1 MRASVLSLSVTL
13 AVLLPKTAPAQVI
26 QLRAPAPEVTAADAA
41 WQIAGEPIVV
51 AGLVYNATRETRM
64 FDGQVMTQID
74 VYQRVP
80 VYADTSREPFTIV
93 YVPISRD
100 RVRAYEHAPASP
112 FAAASGRSAAPVA
125 SSGSTAFA
133 ASEDARAVG
142 TAGAIVS
149 SPVPSAA
156 PSRPARTRVESIPRP
171 RGPNGI
177 WVAFNGARWYS
188 DGAATSYSPD
198 RFTQVGEYR
207 GFPVYRDRTSNRD
220 EIWIPAVI
228 GGPITPYKKR

>member
-1 MRASVLSLSVTL
+1 MRACVLSLSVTL
-13 AVLLPKTAPAQVI
+13 ALLLPKTALAQVI

-80 VYADTSREPFTIV
+80 VYADTTREPFTIV
-93 YVPISRD
+93 FVPVSRD
-100 RVRAYEHAPASP
+100 RVRAYEHAPVSP
-112 FAAASGRSAAPVA
+112 FAVASGRGTTPIPL
-125 SSGSTAFA
+125 SGSTAFA
-133 ASEDARAVG
+133 ASEGARTVG
-142 TAGAIVS
+142 TTGTIVS
-149 SPVPSAA
+149 SPARSAA
-156 PSRPARTRVESIPRP
+156 PSRPQRTIVESIPRP
-171 RGPNGI
+171 RGPDGI

-207 GFPVYRDRTSNRD
+207 GFPVYRDRAGNRD
-220 EIWIPAVI
+220 EIWIAVVH
-228 GGPITPYKKR
+228 GGPIAPYKRR